1 MQNTGKRCV
10 ILLFFIILRWSFN
23 YESNVFRFNKILIDC
38 VFGNS
43 KFLASPRSIVSVSG
57 TINLLFPHT
66 QSISIY
72 YFTGWNTGFYFT
84 RNLTAIYV
92 INKFIQGLLHRF
104 LFSRFTNLNVIT
116 ILRAPDKLRIC
127 VFYAM
132 KTSKIQSVHLRIH
145 IAV

>member
-1 MQNTGKRCV
+1 MYSGIASFLSPRPW
-10 ILLFFIILRWSFN
+10 LLT
-23 YESNVFRFNKILIDC
+23 
-38 VFGNS
+38 
-43 KFLASPRSIVSVSG
+43 LASPRSIVSVSG

-132 KTSKIQSVHLRIH
+132 KTSKNACIIRSECTFTHTYCCVSKLSKFGAYLY
-145 IAV
+145 AVDDNTSCT